1 VNVLDVIARSAYE
14 CTVCGALWPHPS
26 FKCSG
31 IGGFAD
37 HPEARTVLVKVVD
50 DDDYRGAV
58 ERCAE
63 ADRLLRIAYADCRSP
78 EDVPMDVLAWL
89 TDMPGG
95 Q

>member
-1 VNVLDVIARSAYE
+1 LDVIARSAYE

-50 DDDYRGAV
+50 DDDYWGAV
-58 ERCAE
+58 EERDLLIE
-63 ADRLLRIAYADCRSP
+63 A
-78 EDVPMDVLAWL
+78 VLAHL
-89 TDMPGG
+89 GYGNPKGLSLIGVLKGMGVDTTMGG

>member
-1 VNVLDVIARSAYE
+1 MAVIARNAYE

-26 FKCSG
+26 FRCSG

-37 HPEARTVLVKVVD
+37 HAQAETRLVKVVD

-58 ERCAE
+58 DLVERARGCVTAALNCTAHPWHGDDRARKWLMD
-63 ADRLLRIAYADCRSP
+63 ADRL
-78 EDVPMDVLAWL
+78 
-89 TDMPGG
+89 GG

>member
-1 VNVLDVIARSAYE
+1 MAVIARNAYE

-26 FKCSG
+26 FRCSG

-37 HPEARTVLVKVVD
+37 HAQAETRLVKVVD

-58 ERCAE
+58 DILRTVARERHVNTRGWIE
-63 ADRLLRIAYADCRSP
+63 AGPSYAADIAQKYLDA
-78 EDVPMDVLAWL
+78 L
-89 TDMPGG
+89 GG